1 MLKKIC
7 LIIYLLSSVTVYG
20 QAKEKINVVATTTDL
35 ADIVK
40 EIGKEKVEVISLSHG
55 DQSGCN
61 SVEPRPSLVMGLRK
75 ADLFVRI
82 GMAYDSWS
90 DSLLDA
96 ARNSKIVFG
105 APGYVDTSVGIERLE
120 VPKGKV
126 DASLG
131 HVHIYGNPH
140 YWLDPQNGEVMVK
153 NIVDGLGK
161 VSGSDAEYF
170 KKNGDEYSQK
180 LKQKISEWA
189 AKLEPYKGNKV
200 VSYHKSWEY
209 FARRFGFEII
219 ATIEPKPGIPPSPAY
234 LNRLIEQ
241 LKPQKNIIILHE
253 NIYPVK
259 TSRMVAK
266 ETGAK
271 VIVLPIATGGMKG
284 AIKSYIGLF
293 DYIVAKIAEN

>member
-1 MLKKIC
+1 MLKKIY
-7 LIIYLLSSVTVYG
+7 LIIYLLSCIPVYG

-40 EIGKEKVEVISLSHG
+40 EIGKEKVEVKSLSHG
-55 DQSGCN
+55 DQSGCS
-61 SVEPRPSLVMGLRK
+61 SVEPRPSMVMGLRK

-82 GMAYDSWS
+82 GMAYDSWA

-126 DASLG
+126 DASMG

-140 YWLDPQNGEVMVK
+140 YWLDPQNGEVIVK

-170 KKNGDEYSQK
+170 KKSGDEYIQK

-189 AKLEPYKGNKV
+189 AKLEPYEGNKI

-219 ATIEPKPGIPPSPAY
+219 ATIEPKPGIPPSPAH

-259 TSRMVAK
+259 TSQMVAK

-271 VIVLPIATGGMKG
+271 VVVLPIATGGMKG
-284 AIKSYIGLF
+284 AVKSYIGLF
-293 DYIVAKIAEN
+293 DYIVLKITEN